1 MSENRSYRNE
11 MPENGDIQEIQY
23 HMELYLQQ
31 ARNNTINLYEKYKDD
46 PKMLVAISNG
56 EGNIAMLEDIFFISK
71 KLDIHYLSAD
81 KWNWL
86 HKCNLSFAAPLSVM
100 EFYIKHGVEIN
111 AQDMYGM
118 TPLHYAMREKNI
130 EGAIALL
137 NAGADPNIPDRDNAI
152 ALAYINGMP
161 EEIELLKLMWEK
173 GGDVHFNNG
182 QHEILEGIK
191 KYSSEDPKFKP
202 VIELM
207 EKYA

>member
-1 MSENRSYRNE
+1 MAKIS
-11 MPENGDIQEIQY
+11 PESVQKALDRFQ
-23 HMELYLQQ
+23 ELYDNDPELRVTVANRKGDLQLLEE
-31 ARNNTINLYEKYKDD
+31 TFFVKKEL
-46 PKMLVAISNG
+46 
-56 EGNIAMLEDIFFISK
+56 NI
-71 KLDIHYLSAD
+71 LDITPKE

-86 HKCNLSFAAPLSVM
+86 HRCNSSFAAPLSVM

-111 AQDMYGM
+111 VQDMYGM
-118 TPLHYAMREKNI
+118 TPLHYAMREKNV

-137 NAGADPNIPDRDNAI
+137 NAGADPNIPDRDNAT

-161 EEIELLKLMWEK
+161 EEIELLKLMLEK

-182 QHEILEGIK
+182 QHGILEGIK

>member
-1 MSENRSYRNE
+1 M
-11 MPENGDIQEIQY
+11 
-23 HMELYLQQ
+23 
-31 ARNNTINLYEKYKDD
+31 TNLYEKYKDD
-46 PKMLVAISNG
+46 PKMLIAIAER

-71 KLDIHYLSAD
+71 KLDIHYVSAD

-86 HKCNLSFAAPLSVM
+86 HQCNLSFAAPLSVM

-118 TPLHYAMREKNI
+118 TPLHYAMQEKNV

-152 ALAYINGMP
+152 ALAYICGMP
-161 EEIELLKLMWEK
+161 EEIELLRLMLEK

-182 QHEILEGIK
+182 
-191 KYSSEDPKFKP
+191 
-202 VIELM
+202 
-207 EKYA
+207 

>member
-1 MSENRSYRNE
+1 MNFSQLN
-11 MPENGDIQEIQY
+11 DL
-23 HMELYLQQ
+23 ELE
-31 ARNNTINLYEKYKDD
+31 EKIVEANFDND
-46 PKMLVAISNG
+46 LTV
-56 EGNIAMLEDIFFISK
+56 LRDIFLEK
-71 KLDIHYLSAD
+71 KLADIKKITDLE
-81 KWNWL
+81 KWNYL
-86 HKCNLSFAAPLSVM
+86 HRILCYSKPKKELVQ
-100 EFYIKHGVEIN
+100 FYIDNGVDVK

-118 TPLHYAMREKNI
+118 TPLHYAMQEKNV

-137 NAGADPNIPDRDNAI
+137 NAGADPNIPDRDHAT

-161 EEIELLKLMWEK
+161 EEIELLKLMLEK

-191 KYSSEDPKFKP
+191 KYRSEDPKFKP

>member
-1 MSENRSYRNE
+1 
-11 MPENGDIQEIQY
+11 
-23 HMELYLQQ
+23 ME
-31 ARNNTINLYEKYKDD
+31 
-46 PKMLVAISNG
+46 
-56 EGNIAMLEDIFFISK
+56 
-71 KLDIHYLSAD
+71 
-81 KWNWL
+81 KWNYL
-86 HKCNLSFAAPLSVM
+86 HRILCYSKPKKELVQ
-100 EFYIKHGVEIN
+100 FYIDNGVDVK

-118 TPLHYAMREKNI
+118 TPLHYAMQEKNV

-137 NAGADPNIPDRDNAI
+137 NAGADPNIPDRDNAT

-161 EEIELLKLMWEK
+161 EEIELLKLMLEK

>member
-1 MSENRSYRNE
+1 MNFSQLN
-11 MPENGDIQEIQY
+11 DL
-23 HMELYLQQ
+23 ELE
-31 ARNNTINLYEKYKDD
+31 EKIVEANFDND
-46 PKMLVAISNG
+46 LTV
-56 EGNIAMLEDIFFISK
+56 LRDIFLEK
-71 KLDIHYLSAD
+71 KLADIKKITDLE
-81 KWNWL
+81 KWNYL
-86 HKCNLSFAAPLSVM
+86 HRILCYSKPKKELVQ
-100 EFYIKHGVEIN
+100 FYIDNGVDVK

-118 TPLHYAMREKNI
+118 TPLHYAMRDKNV

-137 NAGADPNIPDRDNAI
+137 NAGADPNIPDRDHAT

-161 EEIELLKLMWEK
+161 EEIELLKLMLEK

-191 KYSSEDPKFKP
+191 KYRSENPKFKP

>member
-1 MSENRSYRNE
+1 MAKIS
-11 MPENGDIQEIQY
+11 PESVQKVLDRFQ
-23 HMELYLQQ
+23 ELYDNDPELRVTVANRKGDLQLLEE
-31 ARNNTINLYEKYKDD
+31 TFFVKKEL
-46 PKMLVAISNG
+46 
-56 EGNIAMLEDIFFISK
+56 NI
-71 KLDIHYLSAD
+71 LDITPKE

-86 HKCNLSFAAPLSVM
+86 HRCNSSFAAPLSVM

-111 AQDMYGM
+111 VQDMYGM
-118 TPLHYAMREKNI
+118 TPLHYAMREKNV

-137 NAGADPNIPDRDNAI
+137 NAGAELNIPDRDNAT

-161 EEIELLKLMWEK
+161 EEIELLKLMLEK

-182 QHEILEGIK
+182 QHGILEGIK

>member
-1 MSENRSYRNE
+1 MNFSQLN
-11 MPENGDIQEIQY
+11 DL
-23 HMELYLQQ
+23 ELE
-31 ARNNTINLYEKYKDD
+31 EKIVEANFDND
-46 PKMLVAISNG
+46 LTV
-56 EGNIAMLEDIFFISK
+56 LRDIFLEK
-71 KLDIHYLSAD
+71 KLADIKKITDLE
-81 KWNWL
+81 KWNYL
-86 HKCNLSFAAPLSVM
+86 HRILCYSKPKKELVQ
-100 EFYIKHGVEIN
+100 FYIDNGVDVK

-118 TPLHYAMREKNI
+118 TPLHYAMQEKNV

-152 ALAYINGMP
+152 ALAYICGMP
-161 EEIELLKLMWEK
+161 EEIELLKLMLEK

>member
-1 MSENRSYRNE
+1 MNFSQLNNL
-11 MPENGDIQEIQY
+11 
-23 HMELYLQQ
+23 ELE
-31 ARNNTINLYEKYKDD
+31 EKIVEANFDND
-46 PKMLVAISNG
+46 LTV
-56 EGNIAMLEDIFFISK
+56 LRDIFLEK
-71 KLDIHYLSAD
+71 KLADIKKITDLE
-81 KWNWL
+81 KWNYL
-86 HKCNLSFAAPLSVM
+86 HRILCYSKPKKELVQ
-100 EFYIKHGVEIN
+100 FYIDNGVDVK

-118 TPLHYAMREKNI
+118 TPLHYAMLDKNV

-137 NAGADPNIPDRDNAI
+137 NAGADPNIPDRDHAT

-161 EEIELLKLMWEK
+161 EEIELLKLMLEK

>member
-1 MSENRSYRNE
+1 MAKIS
-11 MPENGDIQEIQY
+11 PESVQKALDRFQ
-23 HMELYLQQ
+23 ELYDNDPELRVTVANRKGDLQLLEE
-31 ARNNTINLYEKYKDD
+31 TFFVKKEL
-46 PKMLVAISNG
+46 
-56 EGNIAMLEDIFFISK
+56 NI
-71 KLDIHYLSAD
+71 LDITPKE

-86 HKCNLSFAAPLSVM
+86 HRCNSSFAAPLSVM

-111 AQDMYGM
+111 VQDMYGM
-118 TPLHYAMREKNI
+118 TPLHYAMREKNV

-137 NAGADPNIPDRDNAI
+137 NAGADPNIPDRDHAI
-152 ALAYINGMP
+152 ALAYICGMP
-161 EEIELLKLMWEK
+161 EEIELLKLMLEK

-182 QHEILEGIK
+182 QHGILEGIK

>member
-1 MSENRSYRNE
+1 MNFSQLN
-11 MPENGDIQEIQY
+11 DL
-23 HMELYLQQ
+23 ELE
-31 ARNNTINLYEKYKDD
+31 EKIVEANFDND
-46 PKMLVAISNG
+46 LTV
-56 EGNIAMLEDIFFISK
+56 LRDIFLEK
-71 KLDIHYLSAD
+71 KLADIKKITDLE
-81 KWNWL
+81 KWNYL
-86 HKCNLSFAAPLSVM
+86 HRILCYSKPKKELVQ
-100 EFYIKHGVEIN
+100 FYIDNGVDVK

-152 ALAYINGMP
+152 ALAYICGMP
-161 EEIELLKLMWEK
+161 EEIELLKLMLEK

>member
-1 MSENRSYRNE
+1 MT
-11 MPENGDIQEIQY
+11 D
-23 HMELYLQQ
+23 
-31 ARNNTINLYEKYKDD
+31 LYEEYKDD
-46 PKMLVAISNG
+46 PKMLVTISNR

-118 TPLHYAMREKNI
+118 TPLHYAMQEKNV

-137 NAGADPNIPDRDNAI
+137 NAGADPNIPDRDNAT

-161 EEIELLKLMWEK
+161 EEIELLKLMLEK